1 MNKLEVKNVCKHFK
15 NRTIFE
21 NINLE
26 FESGKIYGI
35 VGPNGCGKSV
45 LFKILSGLM
54 QPNSGQILY
63 NEKELYKDIHIL
75 PSIGLVINDP
85 QFYNYLSGYE
95 NLYIL
100 ASIKNLISEQDIINI
115 LEKVGLQNDKS
126 KVKTYSTGMKQRLAL
141 AQAIMENPDVLVLD
155 EITNGI
161 DKTGL
166 NMVYDLLKQEKEN
179 GKIIII
185 TSHRIQDIKVLC
197 DEVYEIDNYGVDQI
211 EKDILV

>member
-54 QPNSGQILY
+54 QPNSGQIHY

-100 ASIKNLISEQDIINI
+100 ASIKDLISEQDIINI
-115 LEKVGLQNDKS
+115 LKKVGLQNDKS

-141 AQAIMENPDVLVLD
+141 AQAIMENPDVLILD

-197 DEVYEIDNYGVDQI
+197 DVVYEIDNYGVDQI
-211 EKDILV
+211 EKHTLV

>member
-1 MNKLEVKNVCKHFK
+1 MNKLEAKNVSKHFK
-15 NRTIFE
+15 SRTIFE
-21 NINLE
+21 NIDLN

-54 QPNSGQILY
+54 SPNSGQVLY
-63 NEKELYKDIHIL
+63 NGKELYKDIHIL

-100 ASIKNLISEQDIINI
+100 ASIKNLINEQDIIKVM
-115 LEKVGLQNDKS
+115 EKVGLQNDKS
-126 KVKTYSTGMKQRLAL
+126 KVKNYSTGMKQRLAL
-141 AQAIMENPDVLVLD
+141 AQAIMENPDVLILD

-185 TSHRIQDIKVLC
+185 TSHRNQDIKILC
-197 DEVYEIDNYGVDQI
+197 DEVYEIDNYGVNPI
-211 EKDILV
+211 EKDDII

>member
-1 MNKLEVKNVCKHFK
+1 MNKLEAKNVSKHFK
-15 NRTIFE
+15 SRTIFE
-21 NINLE
+21 NIDLN

-54 QPNSGQILY
+54 RPNSGQVLY
-63 NEKELYKDIHIL
+63 NGKELYKDIHIL

-100 ASIKNLISEQDIINI
+100 ASIKNLINEQDIIKVM
-115 LEKVGLQNDKS
+115 EKVGLQNDKS
-126 KVKTYSTGMKQRLAL
+126 KVKNYSTGMKQRLAL
-141 AQAIMENPDVLVLD
+141 AQAIMENPDVLILD

-179 GKIIII
+179 DKIIII
-185 TSHRIQDIKVLC
+185 TSHRNQDIKILC
-197 DEVYEIDNYGVDQI
+197 DEVYEIDNYGVNPI
-211 EKDILV
+211 EKDDII

>member
-1 MNKLEVKNVCKHFK
+1 MNKLEVKRVYKHFK

-115 LEKVGLQNDKS
+115 LKKVGLQNDKS

-141 AQAIMENPDVLVLD
+141 AQAIMENPDVLILD

-197 DEVYEIDNYGVDQI
+197 DVVYEMDNYGVDQI
-211 EKDILV
+211 EKDTLV

>member
-211 EKDILV
+211 EKDTLV

>member
-1 MNKLEVKNVCKHFK
+1 MNKLEARNVCKHFK

-115 LEKVGLQNDKS
+115 LEKIGLQNDKS

-141 AQAIMENPDVLVLD
+141 AQAIMENPDVLILD

-185 TSHRIQDIKVLC
+185 TSHRIQDIKILC
-197 DEVYEIDNYGVDQI
+197 DEVYEIDNYGVNQI
-211 EKDILV
+211 EKDDLV

>member
-1 MNKLEVKNVCKHFK
+1 MNKLEARNVSKHFK

-54 QPNSGQILY
+54 QPNNGQILY
-63 NEKELYKDIHIL
+63 NGKQLYKEIHIL
-75 PSIGLVINDP
+75 PSVGLVINDP

-100 ASIKNLISEQDIINI
+100 ASIKNLVSEQDIIDI
-115 LEKVGLQNDKS
+115 LNKVGLQNDKS

-141 AQAIMENPDVLVLD
+141 AQAIMENPDVLILD

-211 EKDILV
+211 EKDDLV

>member
-1 MNKLEVKNVCKHFK
+1 MNKLEVKRVYKHFK

-115 LEKVGLQNDKS
+115 LKKVGLQNDKS

-141 AQAIMENPDVLVLD
+141 AQAIMENPDVLILD

-197 DEVYEIDNYGVDQI
+197 DVVYEIDNYGVDQI
-211 EKDILV
+211 EKDTLV

>member
-115 LEKVGLQNDKS
+115 LMKVGLQNDKS

-211 EKDILV
+211 EKDTLV

>member
-1 MNKLEVKNVCKHFK
+1 MNKLEARNVCKHFK

-21 NINLE
+21 KINLE

-100 ASIKNLISEQDIINI
+100 ASIKNLIGEQDIINI
-115 LEKVGLQNDKS
+115 LKKVGLQNDKS

-197 DEVYEIDNYGVDQI
+197 DVVYEIDNYGVNQI
-211 EKDILV
+211 EKDTLV

>member
-1 MNKLEVKNVCKHFK
+1 MNKLEARNVCKHFK

-26 FESGKIYGI
+26 FDSGKIYGI

-115 LEKVGLQNDKS
+115 LEKIGLQNDKS

-141 AQAIMENPDVLVLD
+141 AQAIMENPDVLILD

-185 TSHRIQDIKVLC
+185 TSHRIQDIKILC
-197 DEVYEIDNYGVDQI
+197 DEVYEIDNYGVNQI
-211 EKDILV
+211 EKDDLV

>member
-1 MNKLEVKNVCKHFK
+1 MNKLEARNVCKHFK

-115 LEKVGLQNDKS
+115 LKKVGLQNDKS

-166 NMVYDLLKQEKEN
+166 NMVYDLLKHEKEN

-197 DEVYEIDNYGVDQI
+197 DVVYEIDNYGVDQI
-211 EKDILV
+211 EKDTLV